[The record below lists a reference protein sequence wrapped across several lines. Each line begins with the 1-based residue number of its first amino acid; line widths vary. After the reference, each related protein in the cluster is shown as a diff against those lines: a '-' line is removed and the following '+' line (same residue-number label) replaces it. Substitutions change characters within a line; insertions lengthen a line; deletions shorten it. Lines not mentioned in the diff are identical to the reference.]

1 MNDPL
6 RDLLQKAVGDHVK
19 TSSAGKP
26 QKGEKSTGI
35 VSPDD
40 ERGTPYKGDFP
51 NPLEGKVP
59 DCF

>member
-19 TSSAGKP
+19 SRPSD
-26 QKGEKSTGI
+26 KSQPGDKSRI

-51 NPLEGKVP
+51 NPLDGKVP
-59 DCF
+59 GCF